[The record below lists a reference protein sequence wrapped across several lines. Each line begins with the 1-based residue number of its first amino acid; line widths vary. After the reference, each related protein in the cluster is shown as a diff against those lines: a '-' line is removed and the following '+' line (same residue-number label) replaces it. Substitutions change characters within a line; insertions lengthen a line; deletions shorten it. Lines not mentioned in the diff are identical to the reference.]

1 MRHVGPKVRADIS
14 PVRAWGPRER
24 NPWPGWVPGIYI
36 TRMRAV
42 GPHRLPGQ
50 RRVSDLR
57 GPSARVFGGGDANP
71 ARHRAFSPEAD
82 WADIGSDLRPEERGG
97 CPGVVSDLLRVGI
110 PYFSQA
116 EPKMGVD
123 RGRGAW

>member
-1 MRHVGPKVRADIS
+1 MSGRRSDPISAQSGHGVRVSGTPGRAGF
-14 PVRAWGPRER
+14 PVF
-24 NPWPGWVPGIYI
+24 IL
-36 TRMRAV
+36 RMRAV

-97 CPGVVSDLLRVGI
+97 CPGVVSDLLRVGK

-116 EPKMGVD
+116 EPKMRVD